1 MALRKF
7 MKNVLERI
15 VKLFSVFVLYFSVIA
30 PVFYPMLLFT
40 GGSFLFLRYFFWISW
55 FFADPISI
63 AKDYTTSWLNSYLHF
78 SFFFSANWVYLKVM
92 IFVVGLTFF
101 IISLA
106 CLVIGMRKNDGLV
119 QERIYKYVRHPQN
132 FAIIIMAFPF
142 FLNHAFRLGNFVS
155 WVQFIFLMI
164 IYSDIGD
171 MKLKKKYLFEF
182 QSYYENTGFFFPRI
196 FPYRVTYYFSAVYN
210 KELRYPFLFLMYI
223 LSIYIIYQFFLILP
237 FYGLHF

>member
-7 MKNVLERI
+7 MKNVLERVI
-15 VKLFSVFVLYFSVIA
+15 KLFSVFILYCSVIA

-40 GGSFLFLRYFFWISW
+40 GGAFLFLRYFYWISW
-55 FFADPISI
+55 FFADPTIINHPSS
-63 AKDYTTSWLNSYLHF
+63 SWLNSYLDF
-78 SFFFSANWVYLKVM
+78 SFFFSASWVYLKVM
-92 IFVVGLTFF
+92 IFVTGLILF
-101 IISLA
+101 IVSLA
-106 CLVIGMRKNDGLV
+106 CLVIGIRKNDGLV
-119 QERIYKYVRHPQN
+119 QERIYKRIRHPQN

-142 FLNHAFRLGNFVS
+142 FLNHAFRLGDFVS

-171 MKLKKKYLFEF
+171 MKLKKKYPFEF

-196 FPYRVTYYFSAVYN
+196 FPYRITYHISAVYN

-237 FYGLHF
+237 FYWLTI